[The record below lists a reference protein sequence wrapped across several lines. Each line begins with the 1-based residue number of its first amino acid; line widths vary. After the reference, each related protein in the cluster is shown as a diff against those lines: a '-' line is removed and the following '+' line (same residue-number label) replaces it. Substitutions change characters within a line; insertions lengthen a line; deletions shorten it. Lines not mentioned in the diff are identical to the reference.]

1 MKGSLRGKNVFIGT
15 SLLSSISLLNAAQV
29 VKEPFPKVL
38 ELSSPINPN
47 GELRYAVLQGFN
59 GSSFTGR
66 DIASAGDLNGD
77 GFDDVFVSAPSTVV
91 NGKGQAGQVYVIFG
105 HPNISEIKLS
115 TTLNGQTGF
124 AINGINALDFLG
136 SHLAKAGDVNGDG
149 LEDIIIGAPGADPNS
164 KSSAGQSYVIFGSRQ
179 PFPEKFDLNT
189 LNGENGFK
197 INGIANNDFASRVK
211 GAGDFNGD
219 GFDDIIIG
227 ARSAKMGAGQAYVV
241 FGKGNFAATL
251 ELSSL
256 NGEDGF
262 KIEGANIGDNLGY
275 SVNSAGDVNGDG
287 LDDIVVGAAY
297 AVNQQ
302 GLSYVIFGRHE
313 SIATTFP
320 LNSLDGRNGFR
331 IEGDIPGVRL
341 GDSVSSAGD
350 VNGDGLD
357 DVIIGAPRANV
368 NDGFATG
375 KSTLIYGRQA
385 SFPSSIK
392 INNLSISDGFKLY
405 AFNPGGYSGTAVSK
419 AGDIDG
425 DGLSDFM
432 MGAPGVD
439 LDNKPNAGQVHVIY
453 GTREERPEILQ
464 FFGLEQQ
471 DGFVIHGAQG
481 GGFLGSSVNYAGDF
495 NGDGADDFVFSAPN
509 SMIDGV
515 ANVGEAY
522 VVYGRDKS
530 PPYDFT
536 ENYTPDLVVSQGKR
550 KLGFIPLILGD
561 SQGTF
566 IKTELS
572 ETAVPDLLTPEKLT
586 KKVKVLA
593 AMDFNDGGVS
603 DVLVKT
609 SKDQLKLYLLDN
621 EGLPVTPTILGEVN
635 YNIPKKHRYVAAG
648 PLVGRDD
655 RMDLLVRKKK
665 DYFIVA
671 NQKNNLFAADLI
683 PLTGKIEGKI
693 LSIQRRGRIIT
704 FKGRKISE
712 QTLEG
717 TTLGPKREL
726 GTLAKGQKPVAMF
739 DINRDGILDI
749 ITLGK
754 KRSVGFVSENLS
766 APSKTILNLPT
777 KTKLLRPK

>member
-38 ELSSPINPN
+38 ELTNPTTSN
-47 GELRYAVLQGFN
+47 GELRYAILQGFN
-59 GSSFTGR
+59 INSFAGR

-77 GFDDVFVSAPSTVV
+77 GFDDVFVSAASTIV

-115 TTLNGQTGF
+115 TILNGETGF
-124 AINGINALDFLG
+124 AINGINAGDFLG
-136 SHLAKAGDVNGDG
+136 THVAKAGDVNGDG
-149 LEDIIIGAPGADPNS
+149 LDDIIIGAPGADPNS
-164 KSSAGQSYVIFGSRQ
+164 KSSAGQSYVIFGSRE
-179 PFPEKFDLNT
+179 PFPSIFDLNQ
-189 LNGENGFK
+189 LNGSNGFK
-197 INGIANNDFASRVK
+197 INGIASNDGASRVK

-219 GFDDIIIG
+219 GFDDVIIG
-227 ARSAKMGAGQAYVV
+227 ARTAKMATGQAYVI
-241 FGKGNFAATL
+241 FGKGSFSGTL

-256 NGEDGF
+256 NGENGF
-262 KIEGANIGDNLGY
+262 KMEGANVGDNLGY
-275 SVNSAGDVNGDG
+275 SVNGAGDVNGDG

-313 SIATTFP
+313 PMAATFS
-320 LNSLDGRNGFR
+320 LNSLDGKNGFR

-341 GDSVSSAGD
+341 GDSVSGAGD

-392 INNLSISDGFKLY
+392 INNLSRSDGFKLY
-405 AFNPGGYSGTAVSK
+405 AFNAGGYSGTAVSA

-425 DGLSDFM
+425 DGLGDFL

-439 LDNKPNAGQVHVIY
+439 LDNKPNAGQVHAIY
-453 GTREERPEILQ
+453 GSREERPEILQ
-464 FFGLEQQ
+464 FFGLEQK

-481 GGFLGSSVNYAGDF
+481 GGGLGHSVNYAGDF
-495 NGDGADDFVFSAPN
+495 NGDGVDDFAFSAPN
-509 SMIDGV
+509 AVIDGV
-515 ANVGEAY
+515 SNVGQAY

-530 PPYDFT
+530 PQGDFT
-536 ENYTPDLVVSQGKR
+536 ENYTPDLVVRKGK
-550 KLGFIPLILGD
+550 KGLGFIPLVLVDNGVAIR
-561 SQGTF
+561 
-566 IKTELS
+566 TELS
-572 ETAVPDLLTPEKLT
+572 ETATADLLSSDKLT
-586 KKVKVLA
+586 KKVKVLS

-609 SKDQLKLYLLDN
+609 SKNQLKLYLLDN
-621 EGLPVTPTILGEVN
+621 EGSPVTPTILGEVN

-648 PLVGRDD
+648 PLAGRDD
-655 RMDLLVRKKK
+655 RMDLLLRKKK
-665 DYFIVA
+665 DYFVVA

-693 LSIQRRGRIIT
+693 LSIQRGGRIIT

-726 GTLAKGQKPVAMF
+726 GTLAKGQKPVTML
-739 DINRDGILDI
+739 DMNRDGIIDV
-749 ITLGK
+749 ITLDK
-754 KRSVGFVSENLS
+754 KKSVGFVSENLS
-766 APSKTILNLPT
+766 ASPQAILTLPKKTN
-777 KTKLLRPK
+777 LLRSK